1 MLKTWFKLAF
11 RNLFINRFSSII
23 NIGGLAV
30 GMAVALLIG
39 LWIYDELSFNKDY
52 KNYDRIAQV
61 MQSQV
66 ANGKRSVQSTM
77 PFPMGAELRNK
88 YGNDFT
94 HIVMTSYTGDH
105 ILATGEKKLS
115 RIGTYMD
122 KDAPAMFS
130 LKMLK
135 GSYNGLDAPNSI
147 LLAASTAK
155 AIFGDTDPVNK
166 PVKIDNKLNVTV
178 TGVYEDL
185 PNNSDFK
192 DLAFIAPWDLYITSE
207 NWLIRAQK
215 DAQWDN
221 NSFGVYV
228 QLVDNSNLDALN
240 KKIINIKQ
248 DKVAPEDKNLRTEIF
263 LHPMR
268 DWHLRSRWEDGK
280 QSGGLIEYI
289 WLFGTIGVFVLI
301 LACINFMNLSTA
313 RSGRRAKEVGIR
325 KAIGSL
331 RSQLIC
337 QFYIESLLV
346 ACFAFIVSLGAV
358 QAILPWFNQ
367 LADKKMAI
375 PWFAPLFWLIGLA
388 FSLLTAI
395 IAGSYPAL
403 YLSSFQPIKVL
414 KGTFRV
420 GSFASEHRGSRFAT
434 LRNVRNLRLP
444 SFTRKVL
451 VILQFTISLALIT
464 ATIIVYNQI
473 QFSKNRPIGY
483 DRTGLMMI
491 RMKSP
496 DFYGKFG
503 LLQTELKSSGAIT
516 GLAESSSPL
525 TNVWASGNEFHW
537 PGKDPNLAADFN
549 TIWVTPE
556 FGKTVNWSLKAGRDF
571 SKDFSTDSSSIIIN
585 EAAAKFMGIKDPVGA
600 IVRNGNGNYSKNYTI
615 IGVVKDMVMQSPYE
629 TVRQTIYF
637 MDYDNVNFIIL
648 KLNPN
653 KSISG
658 SISKIEATF
667 KRLIPAAPFDYQ
679 FADKEFTAK
688 FAAEERIGK
697 LSTFFSVLAI
707 FISCLGLFGLA
718 SFVAEQRTKEIGIR
732 KVLGASIT
740 NLWGLLSKDF
750 LILVGLS
757 CLIATPLTWYFMQE
771 WLQQYTYRTQIAWW
785 IFAVTA
791 SGALLLTLV
800 TVSLQAIRV
809 ALANPIKSLRSE

>member
-39 LWIYDELSFNKDY
+39 LWIYDELSFNKSY

-61 MQSQV
+61 LQSQV
-66 ANGKRSVQSTM
+66 ANGKRSVQATM

-88 YGNDFT
+88 YGSDFT

-105 ILATGEKKLS
+105 ILATGEKKLT

-122 KDAPAMFS
+122 KGAPAMLS

-135 GSYNGLDAPNSI
+135 GSYHGLDAPNSI

-155 AIFGDTDPVNK
+155 AVFGDADPVNK
-166 PVKIDNKLNVTV
+166 PLKIDNKLNVTV

-185 PNNSDFK
+185 PYNSEFK
-192 DLAFIAPWDLYITSE
+192 DLSFIAPWDLYITSE
-207 NWLIRAQK
+207 NWLIYAK
-215 DAQWDN
+215 NNPQWDN
-221 NSFGVYV
+221 NSFQIYV
-228 QLVDNSNLDALN
+228 QLADNADLDAIN
-240 KKIINIKQ
+240 KKIINVKQ
-248 DKVAPEDKNLRTEIF
+248 DKVAPQDKNLKTEVF

-268 DWHLRSRWEDGK
+268 DWHLRSHWVDGK
-280 QSGGLIEYI
+280 QSGGLIDYV
-289 WLFGTIGVFVLI
+289 WLFGIIGVFVLI

-313 RSGRRAKEVGIR
+313 RSERRAKEVGIR

-331 RSQLIC
+331 RSQLIS
-337 QFYIESLLV
+337 QFYVESLLV
-346 ACFAFIVSLGAV
+346 AFFAFIVSLGAV

-367 LADKKMAI
+367 LANKKMVI
-375 PWFAPLFWLIGLA
+375 PWSAPLFWLTGLA
-388 FSLLTAI
+388 FSFLTAI

-403 YLSSFQPIKVL
+403 YLSSFHPIKVL

-420 GSFASEHRGSRFAT
+420 GRFSSI
-434 LRNVRNLRLP
+434 P
-444 SFTRKVL
+444 RKVL
-451 VILQFTISLALIT
+451 VVLQFTISLALIT

-473 QFSKNRPIGY
+473 QYSKNRPIGY
-483 DRTGLMMI
+483 DRTGLMTI
-491 RMKSP
+491 RMASP

-503 LLQTELKSSGAIT
+503 LLQTELKNSGAIT
-516 GLAESSSPL
+516 ELAESSSPL
-525 TNVWASGNEFHW
+525 TNVWASGNEFQW
-537 PGKDPNLAADFN
+537 PEKDPNLAADFN
-549 TIWVTPE
+549 TIWITPE

-571 SKDFSTDSSSIIIN
+571 SKDFSTDSSSRDIVGAASPRSSSPVTFAGSVIIN

-600 IVRNGNGNYSKNYTI
+600 IIRNGTGSYARNYTI
-615 IGVVKDMVMQSPYE
+615 IGIVKDMVMQSPYE

-648 KLNPN
+648 KLNPER
-653 KSISG
+653 SISG
-658 SISKIEATF
+658 SISQIEAIF
-667 KRLIPAAPFDYQ
+667 KKLIPAAPFDYQ
-679 FADKEFTAK
+679 FADKEFAAK

-718 SFVAEQRTKEIGIR
+718 SFLAEQRTKEIGVR
-732 KVLGASIT
+732 KVLGASVA

-750 LILVGLS
+750 LFLVGIS
-757 CLIATPLTWYFMQE
+757 CLISTPLTWYFMQE
-771 WLQQYTYRTQIAWW
+771 WLQQYSYRTQIAWW

-800 TVSLQAIRV
+800 TVSLQAIRA
-809 ALANPIKSLRSE
+809 ALANPVKSLRSE

>member
-39 LWIYDELSFNKDY
+39 LWIYDELSFNTSC
-52 KNYDRIAQV
+52 KNYDRIAEV

-77 PFPMGAELRNK
+77 PFPMGNELRNK
-88 YGNDFT
+88 YGSDFT

-115 RIGTYMD
+115 RIGTYME
-122 KDAPAMFS
+122 KEAPAMLS

-185 PNNSDFK
+185 PNNTDFK
-192 DLAFIAPWDLYITSE
+192 DLGFIAPWDLYITSE
-207 NWLIRAQK
+207 NWLINAK
-215 DAQWDN
+215 KEAQWDN
-221 NSFGVYV
+221 NSFQIFV
-228 QLVDNSNLDALN
+228 QLAPNANLDVLN
-240 KKIINIKQ
+240 KKIRDVKQ
-248 DKVAPEDKNLRTEIF
+248 EKVTQEFKNLKTEIF

-268 DWHLRSRWEDGK
+268 DWHLRSHWEDGK

-289 WLFGTIGVFVLI
+289 WLFGIIGVFVLI

-313 RSGRRAKEVGIR
+313 RSERRAKEVGIR

-331 RSQLIC
+331 RSQLIS
-337 QFYIESLLV
+337 QFYIESVLV
-346 ACFAFIVSLGAV
+346 AFFAFIVSLGAV

-367 LADKKMAI
+367 LAGKKMAI
-375 PWFAPLFWLIGLA
+375 PWSAPLFWLIGLA

-420 GSFASEHRGSRFAT
+420 GRFASI
-434 LRNVRNLRLP
+434 P
-444 SFTRKVL
+444 RKVL
-451 VILQFTISLALIT
+451 VVLQFTISLALIT

-473 QFSKNRPIGY
+473 QFSKNRPLGY

-503 LLQTELKSSGAIT
+503 LLQTELKSNGAIT
-516 GLAESSSPL
+516 ELAESSSPL
-525 TNVWASGNEFHW
+525 TNIWASGNEFQW
-537 PGKDPNLAADFN
+537 PEKDPNLAADFN
-549 TIWVTPE
+549 TIWITPE
-556 FGKTVNWSLKAGRDF
+556 FGKTVSWSLKAGRDF

-600 IVRNGNGNYSKNYTI
+600 TIRNGIGDYSKKYTI
-615 IGVVKDMVMQSPYE
+615 IGVVKDMVMESPYE

-653 KSISG
+653 KSISE

-667 KRLIPAAPFDYQ
+667 KKLIPAAPFDYQ
-679 FADKEFTAK
+679 FADKEFAAK

-718 SFVAEQRTKEIGIR
+718 SFVAEQRTKEIGVR

-750 LILVGLS
+750 ILLVGFS

-771 WLQQYTYRTQIAWW
+771 WLRQYTYRTQIAWW

-791 SGALLLTLV
+791 SGAILLTLI
-800 TVSLQAIRV
+800 TVSLQAIRA
-809 ALANPIKSLRSE
+809 ALANPVKSLRSE